1 MYAIHLVDRPPPFI
15 EQQMSPVDAADG
27 DGASIVCLGI
37 GCSAD
42 VVAKMSKHL
51 LSKSGTVR
59 TVCQAVSAVVIL
71 IPHKLQGIVQPDTAA
86 VVLRNCLRSPEK
98 RNSDFR
104 SQLFVLHSGTLCQ
117 LCFSALTLPL
127 V

>member
-1 MYAIHLVDRPPPFI
+1 MDDLTVPDVHGHMVDPASPFI
-15 EQQMSPVDAADG
+15 EQQIPRSDAADG

-59 TVCQAVSAVVIL
+59 AVCQAVSAVAVL
-71 IPHKLQGIVQPDTAA
+71 IPHKLQGIVHD
-86 VVLRNCLRSPEK
+86 L
-98 RNSDFR
+98 
-104 SQLFVLHSGTLCQ
+104 
-117 LCFSALTLPL
+117 LTGSS
-127 V
+127 